1 MKFGNKQNRV
11 WKMVQEKGYYI
22 VLILCVAAVGIS
34 GYIFISTAIR
44 QSRLAEEQLSVPTT
58 VDKLPGS
65 SQQGAQPTVG
75 EVEDPAQHLSQEE
88 KDELLR
94 QEARRLAV
102 APVKGEIICPFSLE
116 SLSYNATTRDW
127 RLHDAVDI
135 ACSGGEVLACMAGT
149 VTEVYEDDLLGTT
162 VVIAHDGG
170 YETRYSN
177 LTEKPT
183 VKVGDQVSAGAVIGA
198 VGNTAMTELSD
209 QPHLHFQ
216 VLEEGKPI
224 DPTAF
229 LS

>member
-65 SQQGAQPTVG
+65 AQQ
-75 EVEDPAQHLSQEE
+75 LSQEE

-183 VKVGDQVSAGAVIGA
+183 VQVGDQVSAGAVIGA